1 MHRRRTVWAV
11 VVAVTVAG
19 AVAGLALF
27 QPWKLWV
34 DETVDEAPPAV
45 VAPSAAAAAATASPS
60 AGPTLLA
67 QGTFVSHEHAT
78 SGTVQLVWVPD
89 GSRYLRLEHLDTSN
103 GPLLQVWLT
112 DAPVRPGKDGWY
124 VFDDGRHVDLGPLKG
139 NKGNQ
144 NYAVPAGVDLAQYRS
159 VTVWCA
165 RFHVSFGAAELNP
178 P

>member
-1 MHRRRTVWAV
+1 MRRRRKLW
-11 VVAVTVAG
+11 VAVAAVAVAG
-19 AVAGLALF
+19 LVAGLALF

-34 DETVDEAPPAV
+34 DETVDEAPPVV
-45 VAPSAAAAAATASPS
+45 VAPSVAAASATESPS
-60 AGPTLLA
+60 AGPALLA
-67 QGTFVSHEHAT
+67 QGRFVGHEHAT
-78 SGTVQLVWVPD
+78 SGTVQVVRAPD
-89 GSRYLRLEHLDTSN
+89 GSRYLRLADLDTSN

-139 NKGNQ
+139 NKGSQ
-144 NYAVPAGVDLAQYRS
+144 NYTVPAEVELSQYRS
-159 VTVWCA
+159 VSIWCA